1 VAYSGKTVSTSTKDT
16 MAAVGLGPGVTPTI
30 SMFGEDVYRHKL
42 VAGSSLV
49 RSASS
54 VSSETRGRTV

>member
-1 VAYSGKTVSTSTKDT
+1 LV
-16 MAAVGLGPGVTPTI
+16 LGVTPAI
-30 SMFGEDVYRHKL
+30 SMFGEDVYGNKL

-54 VSSETRGRTV
+54 VSFETRGDT